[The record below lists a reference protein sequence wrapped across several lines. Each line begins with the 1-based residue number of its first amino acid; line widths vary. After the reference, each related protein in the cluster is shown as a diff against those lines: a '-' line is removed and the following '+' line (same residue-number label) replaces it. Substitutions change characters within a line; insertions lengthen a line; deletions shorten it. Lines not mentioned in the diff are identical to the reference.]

1 MRAAWYERRGP
12 ASQVLV
18 VGEMPDPQ
26 PGPGEVRLRL
36 SVSGISPGDVKKRT
50 GWQGSPMP
58 YARVIPHSDGAGVI
72 DAVGDGVPAVRIGQP
87 AWCYGAQ
94 SYRAFGTAAEYVV
107 VPAALAVDLPRD
119 ADAALLEQAAC
130 LGIPGITG
138 YRAVFADGSVKGLT
152 VLVYGGAGGVGAVA
166 LQMAVRDGAQ
176 VFSVVRSAEQRQ
188 AVLAMGAKAAF
199 LGDTPDLAKAL
210 RAEAPGGMNRIAD
223 VDFGGHVETNAAVLA
238 IGGVISSYSTANDHP
253 PIPYWTL
260 AFADATLRL
269 LGSDDFSPAV
279 KASAARELTAAL
291 LEGKLRTAIATRLPL
306 AEIARA
312 QDLVEQGSP
321 GRVLLQIS

>member
-12 ASQVLV
+12 ASEVLV

-58 YARVIPHSDGAGVI
+58 YPRVIPHSDGAGVI
-72 DAVGDGVPAVRIGQP
+72 DAVGEGVPAARIGQP

-119 ADAALLEQAAC
+119 AGAALLEQAAC

-138 YRAVFADGSVKGLT
+138 YRAVFADGSV
-152 VLVYGGAGGVGAVA
+152 
-166 LQMAVRDGAQ
+166 
-176 VFSVVRSAEQRQ
+176 
-188 AVLAMGAKAAF
+188 
-199 LGDTPDLAKAL
+199 
-210 RAEAPGGMNRIAD
+210 
-223 VDFGGHVETNAAVLA
+223 
-238 IGGVISSYSTANDHP
+238 
-253 PIPYWTL
+253 
-260 AFADATLRL
+260 
-269 LGSDDFSPAV
+269 
-279 KASAARELTAAL
+279 
-291 LEGKLRTAIATRLPL
+291 
-306 AEIARA
+306 
-312 QDLVEQGSP
+312 
-321 GRVLLQIS
+321 